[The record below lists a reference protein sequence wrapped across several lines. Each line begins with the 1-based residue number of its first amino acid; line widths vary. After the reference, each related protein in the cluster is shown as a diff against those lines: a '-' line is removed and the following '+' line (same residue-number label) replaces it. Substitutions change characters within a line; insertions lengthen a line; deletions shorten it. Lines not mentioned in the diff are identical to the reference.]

1 MVAGGSVARV
11 RQKTLLKQVVGV
23 AAAYLFAIQV
33 IFVGAL
39 AAQMVAATDPQVIC
53 HSTEAALP
61 VGTQK
66 TPAQPA
72 GHHSGCPIC
81 AFAGSVPPLPGAVP
95 EALIRSPLEIAS
107 RASVW
112 LARSSSKQHEPRSSQ
127 GPPPL
132 V

>member
-1 MVAGGSVARV
+1 MARA

-39 AAQMVAATDPQVIC
+39 AAQMAAATDPQVIC
-53 HSTEAALP
+53 HNTEAAFP

-66 TPAQPA
+66 TPTKPA
-72 GHHSGCPIC
+72 GHHTGCPIC
-81 AFAGSVPPLPGAVP
+81 AFAGSVPTLPGAVP
-95 EALIRSPLEIAS
+95 EVLTRSPLEILS
-107 RASVW
+107 RATIW
-112 LARSSSKQHEPRSSQ
+112 LARASSKQHEPRSSQ
-127 GPPPL
+127 GPPTL